1 MDQGHLRWKDREQS
15 RAKHVI
21 YPGHNIRTRSFGQDG
36 RHVIVSRGSN
46 PSIWSGAF
54 SLALGA
60 DYVTVNFG
68 LVNDVEPE
76 INGVPISGVT
86 AKGDRVQQPQL
97 ILEDGFDAEGR
108 QWVALQVEV
117 DDEGRFAKKPT
128 VVVTKDIRSS
138 GEKIGLHPLGVFTI
152 TRELHQVTHFHLKHA
167 WIKSIRRD
175 SGPARHFFW
184 SA

>member
-1 MDQGHLRWKDREQS
+1 M
-15 RAKHVI
+15 I

-46 PSIWSGAF
+46 PALWSGAF
-54 SLALGA
+54 AIALGG

-68 LVNDVEPE
+68 MVNEVEPE

-86 AKGDRVQQPQL
+86 DKGVRVGQPQL
-97 ILEDGFDAEGR
+97 NMGDDFDAEGR

-117 DDEGRFAKKPT
+117 NDDGRFSKKPT
-128 VVVTKDIRSS
+128 VVMTKDIRRS
-138 GEKIGLHPLGVFTI
+138 GDEKIGLHPLGVFTR
-152 TRELHQVTHFHLKHA
+152 TSELHQITHFNLKHA
-167 WIKSIRRD
+167 WVKSVRKD

>member
-1 MDQGHLRWKDREQS
+1 M
-15 RAKHVI
+15 I

-36 RHVIVSRGSN
+36 GHVIVSRGSN

-54 SLALGA
+54 AIALGG

-68 LVNDVEPE
+68 MVNEVEPV

-86 AKGDRVQQPQL
+86 ADGERVQQPKL
-97 ILEDGFDAEGR
+97 GLLKAFDEEGR
-108 QWVALQVEV
+108 QWVALQVTV
-117 DDEGRFAKKPT
+117 DKNGRFAQNPT
-128 VVVTKDIRSS
+128 VVVTKDIGSS
-138 GEKIGLHPLGVFTI
+138 GDETVGLHPLGVFTR
-152 TRELHQVTHFHLKHA
+152 TRELHQITHFNLKHA
-167 WIKSIRRD
+167 WVKSARRD